1 MDIKEIERVVA
12 TVQQAVFRN
21 ANSIAIGVLRSR
33 FKGAGLQFR
42 EHQVYAPGDDVRFI
56 DWKLSARTGHVYVK
70 TFEEDRNVEICVLL
84 DISKTSF
91 YGSRGVSK
99 LQMALEI
106 CGLLFIL
113 AGKTQDNVRIIFF
126 WDGKKIELLPKR
138 GREGLTQFITVL
150 EREKILEPGGK
161 VNISKHA
168 KLQET
173 SANLLISSLR
183 QQLSRRKEV
192 VYLGDMLS
200 FPQTDEARKL
210 TTDSHFHAVRL
221 LSPIDQES
229 LRFSVTRGIGKA
241 AGLGRPK
248 DQMGFLSRF
257 PVITSDE
264 RYLEKFL
271 RKIT

>member
-1 MDIKEIERVVA
+1 MDIKEIERVVGS
-12 TVQQAVFRN
+12 VQQAVFRN

-70 TFEEDRNVEICVLL
+70 TFEEDRNVEICVIL
-84 DISKTSF
+84 DITKTSF
-91 YGSRGVSK
+91 YGSRGISK

-106 CGLLFIL
+106 SGLLFIL
-113 AGKTQDNVRIIFF
+113 AGKTQDNVRVIIF
-126 WDGKKIELLPKR
+126 WNGKKIELLPKR

-150 EREKILEPGGK
+150 EREEILGKNGKIDIRQHSSIND
-161 VNISKHA
+161 VS
-168 KLQET
+168 
-173 SANLLISSLR
+173 SNLILSSLR

-200 FPQTDEARKL
+200 FPQTEEARKL
-210 TTDSHFHAVRL
+210 TTDIHFHAVRL
-221 LSPIDQES
+221 LSPIDREA
-229 LRFSVTRGIGKA
+229 LKFAVTKSTGKTV
-241 AGLGRPK
+241 GLGKPK
-248 DQMGFLSRF
+248 HEQSFIDRF

-264 RYLEKFL
+264 RYLEMFL
-271 RKIT
+271 RKIS